1 MANTTKIYENQY
13 DVVYALNSD
22 LNGMFSVPKNLENN
36 IKVFMM
42 FVNNP
47 QNESD
52 RNGVVDK
59 LLRISKNVNTGN
71 NNSLSIVVFFNNDI
85 LLDNSVSSYE
95 RSISKIKNLVNEI
108 YNNLLAEGIYTKS
121 NFIKVVEL
129 LYEDDRYI
137 NLINYLCSNNPKKF
151 HANRYQTIMSNSSL
165 NENVST
171 NNLDSSSTSNN
182 LNSLKEFTISSGFN
196 NNFSSQQPIVQP
208 ISETLSIGSYVPYY
222 DDTSGSGGP
231 SNNINNNK
239 VLVKKL
245 PKNAAFIKLPTVL
258 LILIISLVIGIGF
271 GIYLL
276 K

>member
-1 MANTTKIYENQY
+1 MANTTKIYENQS

-22 LNGMFSVPKNLENN
+22 LNGIFSVPKDLENN
-36 IKVFMM
+36 IKVFMI
-42 FVNNP
+42 FGNNP
-47 QNESD
+47 QNEND
-52 RNGVVDK
+52 RNNVVQK
-59 LLRISKNVNTGN
+59 MLRISKNINTAN
-71 NNSLSIVVFFNNDI
+71 NVGLSIVAFVDNDI
-85 LLDNSVSSYE
+85 LLDNTTNSYE
-95 RSISKIKNLVNEI
+95 KSVAKIKNLVNEI
-108 YNNLLAEGIYTKS
+108 YNKLLAEGNYTKS

-137 NLINYLCSNNPKKF
+137 NLINYLCTHNSKKF
-151 HANRYQTIMSNSSL
+151 HAIRYQDIMSNSSL

-171 NNLDSSSTSNN
+171 NNLNSSSTSNN
-182 LNSLKEFTISSGFN
+182 LNSLKDFTSSFGVN
-196 NNFSSQQPIVQP
+196 NSFSSQQPTVQP

-222 DDTSGSGGP
+222 DDTSSSGGP
-231 SNNINNNK
+231 SNSIDKTK

-245 PKNAAFIKLPTVL
+245 PNNAAFIKISTVL